1 MNSTLRKR
9 YMLIFSIL
17 LFIAQDLSAQKFVE
31 TITSWFEFDVG
42 KHRLSEDTTL
52 FVNRVVIA
60 PVATYEPSTSLGLG
74 IGAKLLFK
82 PKKSGSET
90 RTSNLPLS
98 LQYTLKNQF
107 IFYSGFTVFFDQEKY
122 LLKGNLEFSKF
133 PLSYY
138 GIGSLTVEGDQREIT
153 FNNFLLQPLLLRRV
167 APNLFA
173 GGGWRYNTNRRVELL
188 ESDGELPEGTSLQD
202 ELGSTSSGLEL
213 AITYDSRDN
222 VLNAQNGNFLEFTHG
237 FYQEAFGST
246 HNFMLS
252 KLDFR
257 QYLQLSSNRP
267 YDALALQWFA
277 RMTWNDT
284 PPLELSALGG
294 PALLR
299 GFQDNRFR
307 DKIALFAQAEYR
319 WQTFERIG
327 FVFFGGLGDVN
338 AKFGDFNFTNL
349 KYDLGV
355 GFRLKIVQSE
365 NLNIRFDYGFGF
377 GPENDRNFYL
387 GIAESF

>member
-1 MNSTLRKR
+1 M
-9 YMLIFSIL
+9 
-17 LFIAQDLSAQKFVE
+17 
-31 TITSWFEFDVG
+31 
-42 KHRLSEDTTL
+42 
-52 FVNRVVIA
+52 
-60 PVATYEPSTSLGLG
+60 
-74 IGAKLLFK
+74 
-82 PKKSGSET
+82 
-90 RTSNLPLS
+90 
-98 LQYTLKNQF
+98 
-107 IFYSGFTVFFDQEKY
+107 
-122 LLKGNLEFSKF
+122 
-133 PLSYY
+133 
-138 GIGSLTVEGDQREIT
+138 
-153 FNNFLLQPLLLRRV
+153 LRRV
-167 APNLFA
+167 APNLFV

-202 ELGSTSSGLEL
+202 ELGSTSSGIEL

-257 QYLQLSSNRP
+257 QYLQLSPNRP

-284 PPLELSALGG
+284 PPLELSTLGG
-294 PALLR
+294 PVLLL

-307 DKIALFAQAEYR
+307 DRIALFAQAEYR

-338 AKFGDFNFTNL
+338 AEFGDFNFTNL

-387 GIAESF
+387 GISESF